1 MDTYKATN
9 TTNGKFYIGSTTNF
23 EERKK
28 GHLKSNENYPF
39 QNALRKNPEVFE
51 WEVWSD
57 DSDEPVLEQAL
68 LDMWYGK
75 ECCYNVNPYADRPPS
90 RKGATDS
97 EETRIKKSNAKTGKI
112 PWVNKMTGEV
122 RRTNQCPGPEWRRG
136 VNEKTKEKLSQLN
149 SGENNPHFG
158 TKKSEETL
166 RKLSE
171 SLSGRTFTESHKR
184 NLSKRKQ
191 GVKHWVNEAGERKF
205 QQESPGPGW
214 QNGRKWKQG

>member
-9 TTNGKFYIGSTTNF
+9 SFNGKFYIGSTTNF
-23 EERKK
+23 ERRKEE
-28 GHLKSNENYPF
+28 HLKCRDNLPF
-39 QNALRKNPEVFE
+39 QNALRNNPEAFE

-68 LDMWYGK
+68 LDVWFGK
-75 ECCYNVNPYADRPPS
+75 EWCYNINPHADRPPS
-90 RKGATDS
+90 RRGVTDS
-97 EETRIKKSNAKTGKI
+97 KETRRKKSDAKVGKI
-112 PWVNKMTGEV
+112 PWVNEVTGEV
-122 RRTNQCPGPEWRRG
+122 RRTGQCPGPGWKPG
-136 VNEKTKEKLSQLN
+136 VSEKTKEKLSQIN
-149 SGENNPHFG
+149 SGEKHPQFG

-166 RKLSE
+166 KKLVE
-171 SLSGRTFTESHKR
+171 SLSGRTFTDAHKR
-184 NLSKRKQ
+184 KLSEKKQ